1 MNELI
6 KKYLERGFG
15 SMNKND
21 FEVAIFNEWMIH
33 EGRGKSNYEISLA
46 LRIPETKVKR
56 LKYEAELK
64 YGDNQ
69 DEMLKKDLK
78 NCCKMPISKQKAKN

>member
-6 KKYLERGFG
+6 KKYIDQGFG

-21 FEVAIFNEWMIH
+21 FEVAIFNEWMKA
-33 EGRGKSNYEISLA
+33 EGQDKSNYEISLA

-64 YGDNQ
+64 YCDNK
-69 DEMLKKDLK
+69 DEILKRDLK
-78 NCCKMPISKQKAKN
+78 SY